1 MSDNEILQQILAVT
15 QSLKADV
22 SSLKIDVGS
31 LKADVGTLKTDVSS
45 LKTDVESLKTD
56 MKTVKSDV
64 QDLKSDVRTLK
75 TDVQDTKHRI
85 TSLELTLEN
94 ETNRN
99 IRLIAEGHLDLG
111 RKLDQALMV
120 ENQKEMLLIRV
131 NTLENEMRKLKEQMV
146 TTS

>member
-1 MSDNEILQQILAVT
+1 MTDNELLQEILAVT
-15 QSLKADV
+15 QS
-22 SSLKIDVGS
+22 
-31 LKADVGTLKTDVSS
+31 LKTDVSS
-45 LKTDVESLKTD
+45 LKTDVQSLKTDVSSLKTDVQSLKTD
-56 MKTVKSDV
+56 MKFVKTDV
-64 QDLKSDVRTLK
+64 QQLKSDM
-75 TDVQDTKHRI
+75 QDTKHRI

-99 IRLIAEGHLDLG
+99 IRLIAEGHLDLS
-111 RKLDQALMV
+111 RKLDQALVV

>member
-1 MSDNEILQQILAVT
+1 MTDNELLQEILAVT
-15 QSLKADV
+15 QS
-22 SSLKIDVGS
+22 
-31 LKADVGTLKTDVSS
+31 LKTDVSS
-45 LKTDVESLKTD
+45 LKTDVQSLKTDVSSIKTDVQSLKTD
-56 MKTVKSDV
+56 MKFVKTDV
-64 QDLKSDVRTLK
+64 QQLKSDM
-75 TDVQDTKHRI
+75 QDTKHRI

-99 IRLIAEGHLDLG
+99 IRLIAEGHLDLS
-111 RKLDQALMV
+111 RKLDQALVV

>member
-75 TDVQDTKHRI
+75 TDMQDTKHRI

-111 RKLDQALMV
+111 RKLDQALVV

>member
-1 MSDNEILQQILAVT
+1 MSDNEILQQILTVT
-15 QSLKADV
+15 QS
-22 SSLKIDVGS
+22 
-31 LKADVGTLKTDVSS
+31 LKTDVSS

-64 QDLKSDVRTLK
+64 QDLKSDVRALK
-75 TDVQDTKHRI
+75 TDMQDTKHRI

-111 RKLDQALMV
+111 RKLDQALAV

>member
-1 MSDNEILQQILAVT
+1 MTDNELLQEILAVT
-15 QSLKADV
+15 QSLKTDV
-22 SSLKIDVGS
+22 SSLKTDAQS
-31 LKADVGTLKTDVSS
+31 LKTDVSS
-45 LKTDVESLKTD
+45 LKTDVQSLKTD
-56 MKTVKSDV
+56 MKFVKTDV
-64 QDLKSDVRTLK
+64 QQLKS
-75 TDVQDTKHRI
+75 DVQDTKHRI

-99 IRLIAEGHLDLG
+99 IRLIAEGHLDLS
-111 RKLDQALMV
+111 RKLDQALVV

>member
-1 MSDNEILQQILAVT
+1 MTDNELLQEILAVT
-15 QSLKADV
+15 QS
-22 SSLKIDVGS
+22 
-31 LKADVGTLKTDVSS
+31 LKTDVSS
-45 LKTDVESLKTD
+45 LKTDVQSLKTDVSSLKTDVQSLKTD
-56 MKTVKSDV
+56 MKFVKTDV
-64 QDLKSDVRTLK
+64 QQLKS
-75 TDVQDTKHRI
+75 DVQDTKHRI

-99 IRLIAEGHLDLG
+99 IRLIAEGHLDLS
-111 RKLDQALMV
+111 RKLDQALVV

>member
-1 MSDNEILQQILAVT
+1 MTDNELLQEILAVT
-15 QSLKADV
+15 QS
-22 SSLKIDVGS
+22 
-31 LKADVGTLKTDVSS
+31 LKTDVSS
-45 LKTDVESLKTD
+45 LKTDVSSLKTDVQSLKTDVSSLKTDVQSLKTD
-56 MKTVKSDV
+56 MKFVKTDV
-64 QDLKSDVRTLK
+64 QQLKS
-75 TDVQDTKHRI
+75 DVQDTKHRI

-99 IRLIAEGHLDLG
+99 IRLIAEGHLDLS
-111 RKLDQALMV
+111 RKLDQALVV

>member
-22 SSLKIDVGS
+22 SSLKT
-31 LKADVGTLKTDVSS
+31 DVGTLKTDVSS

-75 TDVQDTKHRI
+75 TDMQDTKHRI

-99 IRLIAEGHLDLG
+99 IRLIAEGQLDLG

>member
-75 TDVQDTKHRI
+75 TDMQDTKHRI